1 MQYQLLSTSSLSSLQ
16 TMVNNEIRHGWEVTG
31 GLISYSIRSNVMLQ
45 PDQLYFAQAMIRS
58 TPQPDQAAI

>member
-1 MQYQLLSTSSLSSLQ
+1 
-16 TMVNNEIRHGWEVTG
+16 MVNNEIRHGWEVTG